1 MSLPDLETS
10 YGIVGREEIILLL
23 ALLAWEISCAE
34 EPGELQSIGSQRVGH
49 D

>member
-23 ALLAWEISCAE
+23 ALLAGNWS
-34 EPGELQSIGSQRVGH
+34 LLTSST
-49 D
+49 